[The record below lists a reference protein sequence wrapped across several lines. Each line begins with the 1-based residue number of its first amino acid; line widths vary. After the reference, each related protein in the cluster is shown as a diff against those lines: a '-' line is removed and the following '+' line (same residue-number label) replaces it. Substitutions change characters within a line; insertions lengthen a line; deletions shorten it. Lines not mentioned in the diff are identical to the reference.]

1 MLSIVLTPK
10 GFLSFT
16 PATFFTCFVV
26 VLLVLITEKGFFCLA
41 SPSLVTCPVK
51 VLGVF
56 ISPEAFLS
64 LAPSAFVTFCVK
76 VLGVFVSPEISLLFA
91 SATLL
96 FVQKTPPTVGQQG
109 STRRQNSTHN
119 QLLSQELRIPRA
131 RILSP
136 KISF

>member
-96 FVQKTPPTVGQQG
+96 FCSKNTSDGGSAGFNKAAKLNSQPTAKPGTEDSEG
-109 STRRQNSTHN
+109 ANSITQN
-119 QLLSQELRIPRA
+119 
-131 RILSP
+131 
-136 KISF
+136 